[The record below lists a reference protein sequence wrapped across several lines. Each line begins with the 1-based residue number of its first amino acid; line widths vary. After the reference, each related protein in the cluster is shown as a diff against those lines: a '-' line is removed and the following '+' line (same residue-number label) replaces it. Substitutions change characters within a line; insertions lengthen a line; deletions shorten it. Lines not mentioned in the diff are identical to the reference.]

1 MENLAAPINIRV
13 CLKIANNNKE
23 IAQKLVSMFIK
34 ELPGAKQDINKA
46 FEANDLISL
55 KKHVHKLLGSSAYC
69 GAELIQKDL
78 NDISKHIKDNNQE
91 LLKNTIGRLNMN
103 MASVMDYYREITIA
117 WENTD
122 GR

>member
-34 ELPGAKQDINKA
+34 ELPEAKKDINKA
-46 FEANDLISL
+46 YETKDIISL
-55 KKHVHKLLGSSAYC
+55 RSHVHKLLGSSAYC

-78 NDISKHIKDNNQE
+78 NDISKHVKDNNHAS
-91 LLKNTIGRLNMN
+91 LKVSVDKLNQN
-103 MASVMDYYREITIA
+103 IADVIDYYREITIA
-117 WENTD
+117 
-122 GR
+122 